1 MPYLFIVFLT
11 SFLLIENAAAVTCT
25 DTAVF
30 TPANQDTWS
39 GWGAGHSNTRFN
51 AADNNP
57 IDSGSVSDLKLK
69 WAFGFENVRSVIG
82 NPALQGN
89 RIFIGDENGALHA
102 LDRDSGCEDWSFQA
116 ENGVRTAPLIEQI
129 DGRWMVFFGDR
140 SANVYALDASTGQA
154 LWQVEVDDHQAAIL
168 TGAPQYINLEND
180 PVAHRLIIPVSSG
193 EEGIAAVPTYPCCSF
208 QGSVVSLN
216 ALTGEVVWL
225 TPTIQEPV
233 RTMTEN
239 SMGPSGGAIW
249 SAPTLDLELNQLYVT
264 TGDAYSAPADIG
276 TDALIAMDLANGEI
290 QWINQASAD
299 DIWTVICMTPNAFD
313 ECGPD
318 HDFGSPAMLVTAG
331 NTDIL
336 VAGQKSGIVRGYDRE
351 TGTILWATALVDN
364 PTEFGGKIVWG
375 GASDADFSYWGL
387 NNNVVAAVSH
397 TDGTITWI
405 RSFPPVAGMENHPG
419 LEGPVTL
426 SHDVLFS
433 GSWDGMLRAL
443 SVQTG
448 AVLWE
453 INTAV
458 NYETVNDVPA
468 NGGSLGA
475 VGQVVEDGLLLVT
488 SGYVGVKNGATGNVL
503 LVFELAP

>member
-1 MPYLFIVFLT
+1 MQFPSNCFLILVLLSGNAWAANCPESSRFIP
-11 SFLLIENAAAVTCT
+11 S
-25 DTAVF
+25 DT
-30 TPANQDTWS
+30 DTWS
-39 GWGAGHSNTRFN
+39 GWGSALSNTRLN

-57 IDSGSVSDLKLK
+57 IDSSSVPGLTLK

-89 RIFIGDENGALHA
+89 RIFIGDENGQVYS
-102 LDRDSGCEDWSFQA
+102 LDRESGCEDWVFQA
-116 ENGVRTAPLIEQI
+116 ENGVRTSPLVEQI
-129 DGRWMVFFGDR
+129 EGRWMVIFGDR
-140 SANVYALDASTGQA
+140 SANVYALDAITGEA
-154 LWQVEVDDHQAAIL
+154 LWQTEVDDHQAAIL
-168 TGAPQYINLEND
+168 TGAPQYITLENEAV
-180 PVAHRLIIPVSSG
+180 PHRLIIPVSSG

-208 QGSVVSLN
+208 QGSVVSLD
-216 ALTGEVVWL
+216 ALTGELVWK

-233 RTMTEN
+233 REISEN
-239 SMGPSGGAIW
+239 AFGPSGGAIW
-249 SAPTLDLELNQLYVT
+249 SAPTIDRALNQFYVT

-276 TDALIAMDLANGEI
+276 TDALIAMDLSSGDIN
-290 QWINQASAD
+290 WINQASAE
-299 DIWTVICMTPNAFD
+299 DIWTVACMGPNAFD

-318 HDFGSPAMLVTAG
+318 HDFGSPAMLVSAA
-331 NTDIL
+331 DMELL

-351 TGTILWATALVDN
+351 SGTTLWATALVNN

-375 GASDADFSYWGL
+375 GASDASFSYWGI
-387 NNNVVAAVSH
+387 NNNVIAALSH
-397 TDGTITWI
+397 QDGSIAWT
-405 RSFPPVAGMENHPG
+405 REFPPVAGMENHPG

-443 SVQTG
+443 SAETG
-448 AVLWE
+448 NVLWQF
-453 INTAV
+453 NTA
-458 NYETVNDVPA
+458 NSYETVNDVPA
-468 NGGSLGA
+468 NGGSIGA